1 MNTRRHEA
9 DGPKKGQK
17 KQDNYSMTWVQ
28 FLERDIDDTYFLP
41 NQTVEEPVDRLLE
54 LLESGWKVS
63 LSYSEAYDGYIA
75 SATCRDKDSDYYQ
88 RVFLISHV
96 DGCKAIR
103 LIAYVLHTM
112 LPRGDFVGSNALK
125 ANTW

>member
-1 MNTRRHEA
+1 MGTDRHEYA
-9 DGPKKGQK
+9 GAKKGQK
-17 KQDNYSMTWVQ
+17 KQDNYSMTWVD
-28 FLERDIDDTYFLP
+28 FTKSDIDDGYFLP
-41 NQTVEEPVDRLLE
+41 DQTVEEPIDRLLE
-54 LLESGWKVS
+54 LCESKWKIS

-75 SATCRDKDSDYYQ
+75 SATCRDKDSPYFQ

-112 LPRGDFVGSNALK
+112 LPRGDFSGGNALK
-125 ANTW
+125 ASTW